1 MVFVTSQR
9 RKRLRQRGAVLV
21 EYTLILAFVAA
32 PAVAG
37 LIGGAVYL
45 SNNYSAQRARYLEPF
60 P

>member
-1 MVFVTSQR
+1 M
-9 RKRLRQRGAVLV
+9 LV